1 MIDKKT
7 KILNAAI
14 NVFAKQGLEKGKIA
28 DIAKV
33 AKIGKGTVY
42 EYFKSKDEIF
52 HEIENMFI
60 HDSVDQLNVIA
71 ESNKTPI
78 NKIEKISQLNMN
90 LHEEMGDSVLIISEL
105 WAQHSRGQLHG
116 HDSSIFTEM
125 YSIYYRIVANILAEG
140 VENGQ
145 FRQMNIEGVATLLL
159 ALFDGIIWQSVI
171 FKDDKKFQKREKKA
185 IQSFINGIKK

>member
-28 DIAKV
+28 EIAKV

-71 ESNKTPI
+71 ESRNTPI
-78 NKIEKISQLNMN
+78 QKIEEISQLNIN
-90 LHEEMGDSVLIISEL
+90 LHEEIGDSVLIISEL

-116 HDSSIFTEM
+116 HDSSIFIEM
-125 YSIYYRIVANILAEG
+125 YSSYYRVVANILIEG

-145 FRQMNIEGVATLLL
+145 FRQMNIEGVTTLLL

-171 FKDDKKFQKREKKA
+171 LKDDKKFQKRKKEA